1 MGAESF
7 CHMFDSVVTSNVQSF
22 PVQSPF
28 SMRIFVLPCI
38 YLRGGREGMTS
49 YSTCNT
55 EIVVLPAGPFSQCF
69 KLLISSEN
77 ETFPFAL
84 V

>member
-1 MGAESF
+1 MGGPVEFSFSVGAESF
-7 CHMFDSVVTSNVQSF
+7 CHMSDSVVTSNVQSF

-38 YLRGGREGMTS
+38 ILGGGREGMRN

-55 EIVVLPAGPFSQCF
+55 QIVVLPAGPFSQ
-69 KLLISSEN
+69 
-77 ETFPFAL
+77 
-84 V
+84 